1 MKEKRVE
8 ELNKLINSLS
18 NDDLFF
24 IIQQVEN
31 RIWIFD
37 EEVGNYRDIESSYV
51 IGDNVVLQIG
61 GHNE

>member
-1 MKEKRVE
+1 MKKKRVE

-24 IIQQVEN
+24 IIQQVQN

-37 EEVGNYRDIESSYV
+37 EKESMYRDIERSFV
-51 IGDNVVLQIG
+51 MGVNVVLEIG
-61 GHNE
+61 EE

>member
-1 MKEKRVE
+1 MKKKRVE

-24 IIQQVEN
+24 IIQQVQN

-37 EEVGNYRDIESSYV
+37 EKESNYRDIERSFV
-51 IGDNVVLQIG
+51 MGVNVVLEIG
-61 GHNE
+61 EE